1 MARCLVIGA
10 NGFLGSR
17 LTDALVGAGHRVTAF
32 DRFSRGTRAFSA
44 TDLTVV
50 AGDFLSVADLAS
62 VVDGH
67 DVVFHFLSTTTP
79 ATVDGDPTID
89 LRTNVEQSVE
99 LLAICARVGIRRLF
113 YASSGGAIYG
123 PQQSTVFV
131 EDAPVAPVSPYGIG
145 KLAVERYIDYYAAT
159 AGLSAVSLR
168 ISNPYGANPNPS
180 KRQGVIPIT
189 LNRIL
194 RSEPV
199 VQVGDGSMIRDYIH
213 VDDLVRRILRMVD
226 AEPRH
231 RVYNLGSG
239 HGTSVAEVLETVR
252 GVVSR
257 DFAVEIAPKPATF
270 VDHVVLDVTR
280 FVDEFGTDHDLSL
293 TEGIARTWMEMTTT

>member
-17 LTDALVGAGHRVTAF
+17 LTDALVAAGHRVTAF
-32 DRFSRGTRAFSA
+32 DRFSRGTRAFSSA
-44 TDLTVV
+44 DLTVV
-50 AGDFLSVADLAS
+50 PGDFLSVADLAAA
-62 VVDGH
+62 VEGQD
-67 DVVFHFLSTTTP
+67 DVFHFLSTTTP

-89 LRTNVEQSVE
+89 LRTNVAQSVE
-99 LLAICARVGIRRLF
+99 LLALCARAGIRRLF

-123 PQQSTVFV
+123 PRPGASFV
-131 EDAPVAPVSPYGIG
+131 EDAPVAPISPYGIG

-168 ISNPYGANPNPS
+168 ISNPYGTNPNPS

-199 VQVGDGSMIRDYIH
+199 VRLGDGSMVRDYIH

-226 AEPRH
+226 ADPRH

-239 HGTSVAEVLETVR
+239 RGTSVAEVLETVR
-252 GVVSR
+252 TVVGR
-257 DFAVEIAPKPATF
+257 DFPVRTAPKPATF
-270 VDHVVLDVTR
+270 VDHVVLDVSR
-280 FVDEFGTDHDLSL
+280 YIEEFGADDDLSL
-293 TEGIARTWMEMTTT
+293 TEGIARTWREMTA

>member
-17 LTDALVGAGHRVTAF
+17 LTDALVTTGHEVTAF
-32 DRFSRGTRAFSA
+32 DRFSRGTRAFSS

-50 AGDFLSVADLAS
+50 TGDFLSVADLAS
-62 VVDGH
+62 VVGGH
-67 DVVFHFLSTTTP
+67 DIVFHFLSTTTP

-89 LRTNVEQSVE
+89 LRTNVAQSVE
-99 LLAICARVGIRRLF
+99 LLALCARAGIRRFF

-123 PQQSTVFV
+123 PRPGTRFV
-131 EDAPVAPVSPYGIG
+131 EDAAVAPVSPYGIG

-194 RSEPV
+194 RAETV
-199 VQVGDGSMIRDYIH
+199 VQVGDGSMVRDYIH

-239 HGTSVAEVLETVR
+239 RGTSVTEVLETVR
-252 GVVSR
+252 GVVGR
-257 DFAVEIAPKPATF
+257 DFAVRTTPKPPTF

-280 FVDEFGTDHDLSL
+280 FSDEFGTDDDLSL
-293 TEGIARTWMEMTTT
+293 TEGIARTWMEMTTA

>member
-17 LTDALVGAGHRVTAF
+17 LTDALVAAGHRVTAF
-32 DRFSRGTRAFSA
+32 DRFSRGTRAFSS

-50 AGDFLSVADLAS
+50 PGDFLSVADLAA
-62 VVDGH
+62 VVEGQD
-67 DVVFHFLSTTTP
+67 DVFHFLSTTTP

-89 LRTNVEQSVE
+89 LRTNVAQSVE
-99 LLAICARVGIRRLF
+99 LLALCARAGIRRLF

-123 PQQSTVFV
+123 PRLGASFV
-131 EDAPVAPVSPYGIG
+131 EDAPVAPISPYGIG

-168 ISNPYGANPNPS
+168 ISNPYGTNPNPS

-199 VQVGDGSMIRDYIH
+199 VRLGDGSMVRDYIH

-226 AEPRH
+226 ADPRH

-239 HGTSVAEVLETVR
+239 RGTSVAEVLETVR
-252 GVVSR
+252 TVVGR
-257 DFAVEIAPKPATF
+257 DFPVRTAPKPATF
-270 VDHVVLDVTR
+270 VDHVVLDVSR
-280 FVDEFGTDHDLSL
+280 YVEEFGTDDDLSL
-293 TEGIARTWMEMTTT
+293 AEGITRTWREMTTA

>member
-17 LTDALVGAGHRVTAF
+17 LTDALVAAGHEVTAF
-32 DRFSRGTRAFSA
+32 DRFSRGTRAFSS

-50 AGDFLSVADLAS
+50 AGDFLSVADLAA
-62 VVDGH
+62 VVARQEY
-67 DVVFHFLSTTTP
+67 VFHFLSTTTP
-79 ATVDGDPTID
+79 ATVDADPTID
-89 LRTNVEQSVE
+89 LRTNVQQSVE
-99 LLAICARVGIRRLF
+99 LLALCARAGIRRLF

-123 PQQSTVFV
+123 PQPGASFV
-131 EDAPVAPVSPYGIG
+131 EDAPAAPVSPYGIG

-159 AGLSAVSLR
+159 AGLAAVSLR
-168 ISNPYGANPNPS
+168 ISNPYGANANPS

-189 LNRIL
+189 LNRIQ
-194 RSEPV
+194 RAEPI
-199 VQVGDGSMIRDYIH
+199 VQLGDGSMIRDYIH
-213 VDDLVRRILRMVD
+213 VDDLIRRILRMVD

-239 HGTSVAEVLETVR
+239 QGTSVTEVLETVR
-252 GVVSR
+252 DVVGH
-257 DFAVEIAPKPATF
+257 DFPVRTAPKPATF

-280 FVDEFGTDHDLSL
+280 FVDEFGADDDLSL
-293 TEGIARTWMEMTTT
+293 TEGIARTWMEMTPA

>member
-17 LTDALVGAGHRVTAF
+17 LTDALVAAGHRVTAF
-32 DRFSRGTRAFSA
+32 DRFSRGTRAFSSA
-44 TDLTVV
+44 DLTVV
-50 AGDFLSVADLAS
+50 PGDFLSVADLAAA
-62 VVDGH
+62 VEGQD
-67 DVVFHFLSTTTP
+67 DVFHFLSTTTP

-89 LRTNVEQSVE
+89 LRTNVAQSVE
-99 LLAICARVGIRRLF
+99 LLALCARAGIRRLF

-123 PQQSTVFV
+123 PRPGASFV
-131 EDAPVAPVSPYGIG
+131 EDAPVAPISPYGIG

-168 ISNPYGANPNPS
+168 ISNPYGTNPNPS

-199 VQVGDGSMIRDYIH
+199 VRLGDGSMVRDYIH

-226 AEPRH
+226 ADPRH

-239 HGTSVAEVLETVR
+239 RGTSVAEVLETVR
-252 GVVSR
+252 TVVGR
-257 DFAVEIAPKPATF
+257 EFPVRTAPKPATF
-270 VDHVVLDVTR
+270 VDHVVLDVSR
-280 FVDEFGTDHDLSL
+280 YVEEFGADDDLSL
-293 TEGIARTWMEMTTT
+293 TEGIARTWREMTA

>member
-17 LTDALVGAGHRVTAF
+17 LTDALVAAGHRVTAF
-32 DRFSRGTRAFSA
+32 DRFSRGTRAFSSA
-44 TDLTVV
+44 DLTVV
-50 AGDFLSVADLAS
+50 PGDFLSVADLAAA
-62 VVDGH
+62 VEGQD
-67 DVVFHFLSTTTP
+67 DVFHFLSTTTP

-89 LRTNVEQSVE
+89 LRTNVAQSVE
-99 LLAICARVGIRRLF
+99 LLALCARAGIRRLF

-123 PQQSTVFV
+123 PRPGASFV
-131 EDAPVAPVSPYGIG
+131 EDAPVAPISPYGIG

-168 ISNPYGANPNPS
+168 ISNPYGTNPNPS

-199 VQVGDGSMIRDYIH
+199 VRLGDGSMVRDYIH

-226 AEPRH
+226 ADPRH

-239 HGTSVAEVLETVR
+239 RGTSVAEVLETVR
-252 GVVSR
+252 TVVGR
-257 DFAVEIAPKPATF
+257 DFPVRTAPKPATF
-270 VDHVVLDVTR
+270 VDHVVLDVR
-280 FVDEFGTDHDLSL
+280 RYVEEFGADDDLSL
-293 TEGIARTWMEMTTT
+293 TEGIARTWREMTTA

>member
-17 LTDALVGAGHRVTAF
+17 LTDALVAAGHRVTAF
-32 DRFSRGTRAFSA
+32 DRFSRGTRAFSS
-44 TDLTVV
+44 TDLTVLP
-50 AGDFLSVADLAS
+50 GDFLSVTDLAAA
-62 VVDGH
+62 VEGQD
-67 DVVFHFLSTTTP
+67 DVFHFLSTTTP
-79 ATVDGDPTID
+79 ATVDGDPTLD
-89 LRTNVEQSVE
+89 LRTNVGQSVE
-99 LLAICARVGIRRLF
+99 LLALCARAGIRRLF

-123 PQQSTVFV
+123 PRPGATFV
-131 EDAPVAPVSPYGIG
+131 EDDPATPVSPYGIG
-145 KLAVERYIDYYAAT
+145 KLTVERYIDYYAAT

-189 LNRIL
+189 LNRVL

-199 VQVGDGSMIRDYIH
+199 VQLGDGSMVRDYIH

-226 AEPRH
+226 ATPRH

-239 HGTSVAEVLETVR
+239 RGTSVAEVLHTVR
-252 GVVSR
+252 AVVGR
-257 DFAVEIAPKPATF
+257 DFPVQTAPKPATF

-280 FVDEFGTDHDLSL
+280 FADEFGDDDDLSL
-293 TEGIARTWMEMTTT
+293 TEGITRTWMEMTTA

>member
-1 MARCLVIGA
+1 MARCVVIGA

-17 LTDALVGAGHRVTAF
+17 LTDALVAAGHRVTAF

-50 AGDFLSVADLAS
+50 PGDFLSVSDLAA
-62 VVDGH
+62 VVDGQ
-67 DVVFHFLSTTTP
+67 DFVFHFLSTTTP

-99 LLAICARVGIRRLF
+99 LLALCARAGIHRLF

-123 PQQSTVFV
+123 PQPGAAFV
-131 EDAPVAPVSPYGIG
+131 EDAPLAPVSPYGIG
-145 KLAVERYIDYYAAT
+145 KLAVERYIDYYATT
-159 AGLSAVSLR
+159 AGLSAVCLR

-180 KRQGVIPIT
+180 KRQGIIPIT
-189 LNRIL
+189 LNRIQ

-199 VQVGDGSMIRDYIH
+199 VRVGDGSMVRDYIH

-226 AEPRH
+226 ADPRH

-239 HGTSVAEVLETVR
+239 RGTSVTEVLDTVQR
-252 GVVSR
+252 VVGR
-257 DFAVEIAPKPATF
+257 AFPVLTVAQPATF
-270 VDHVVLDVTR
+270 VDHAVLDVSR
-280 FVDEFGTDHDLSL
+280 YIDEFGPDDDLSL
-293 TEGIARTWMEMTTT
+293 TEGIARTWKEMSAA